1 MRGIPLPSYTTPSMV
16 EKRPSTITMYLA
28 LPVEERRETPSKKPP
43 KKQKFFQSM
52 SFRPRR
58 QRPDTTNVRGRPL
71 RLQCRGRRGRPHP
84 PHRPPRPRLSTLSM
98 PHRSSD
104 VEFSFLLKKIFPL
117 LFYLNKN
124 ASLAIWKILTLS
136 HFYLALASFVPKW
149 SKTLWIQ
156 YLENL
161 PWDFGYAGS
170 APRTVFGPNR
180 TA

>member
-1 MRGIPLPSYTTPSMV
+1 MFHTLQEYMLLFNLTSRDGKPSQNLKILKYRTVLAMRGIPLLWYTTPSMV

-28 LPVEERRETPSKKPP
+28 LPVEERRETPIKKPP
-43 KKQKFFQSM
+43 KKQKFVQSR

-124 ASLAIWKILTLS
+124 ASLAI
-136 HFYLALASFVPKW
+136 
-149 SKTLWIQ
+149 
-156 YLENL
+156 
-161 PWDFGYAGS
+161 
-170 APRTVFGPNR
+170 
-180 TA
+180 